1 MSNIG
6 NSNTRNGTLASGVT
20 VANSGY
26 ILKVASGVLSLAGG
40 TTSADA
46 DTPFAVSLDESSRD
60 VDGALVA
67 AGTVTYCPSGGVIWI
82 RADAGT
88 YNLGATVYL
97 SDDSAGFCD
106 ATQSSGA
113 TALGIYVGD
122 HAKVVVEGELVP
134 VNTNN
139 STW

>member
-46 DTPFAVSLDESSRD
+46 DT
-60 VDGALVA
+60 
-67 AGTVTYCPSGGVIWI
+67 
-82 RADAGT
+82 
-88 YNLGATVYL
+88 
-97 SDDSAGFCD
+97 FCSI
-106 ATQSSGA
+106 T
-113 TALGIYVGD
+113 
-122 HAKVVVEGELVP
+122 
-134 VNTNN
+134 
-139 STW
+139 